1 MCEHQDEIHKL
12 DNQLGSIMRFDDK
25 KLKNVR
31 PFLVWGLQVITM
43 LMKIGEQAA
52 GGFSNMV
59 SELERAMLMGIIIV
73 GVPKHQEGKTSSEA
87 ATATKMKFSANL
99 LTLVLK
105 PTCNY

>member
-1 MCEHQDEIHKL
+1 
-12 DNQLGSIMRFDDK
+12 
-25 KLKNVR
+25 
-31 PFLVWGLQVITM
+31 M

-73 GVPKHQEGKTSSEA
+73 RVLEHQDGKTSSEA
-87 ATATKMKFSANL
+87 ATATKMEFSANL